1 MPRIGIIVGST
12 RPNRLS
18 TTVAAR
24 VAEALAA
31 TGDLDVIDL
40 AEVNLPFYDEPLPA
54 AAGQP
59 AHEHTKA
66 WAARIEALDAVVLVT
81 PEYNAS
87 IPAVLKNAI
96 DFLYSPWHDL
106 PVGVVGYGWYAGS
119 RVIAA
124 LEPVLANVKAR
135 PLGTVGFTFG
145 HHLSPAGEWAPDE
158 SVATEVKAALADLA
172 AAVAAATKD
181 AAA

>member
-1 MPRIGIIVGST
+1 MTRIGIIVGST

-24 VAEALAA
+24 VADAFAT
-31 TGDLDVIDL
+31 TGDLDIIDL

-106 PVGVVGYGWYAGS
+106 PVGIVGYGWYAGS
-119 RVIAA
+119 RVMTA

-135 PLGTVGFTFG
+135 TVGTVGLTFG
-145 HHLSPAGEWAPDE
+145 HHLTPAGEWAQDE
-158 SVATEVKAALADLA
+158 AVTAELDDRLAELA
-172 AAVAAATKD
+172 AAVVAATQD